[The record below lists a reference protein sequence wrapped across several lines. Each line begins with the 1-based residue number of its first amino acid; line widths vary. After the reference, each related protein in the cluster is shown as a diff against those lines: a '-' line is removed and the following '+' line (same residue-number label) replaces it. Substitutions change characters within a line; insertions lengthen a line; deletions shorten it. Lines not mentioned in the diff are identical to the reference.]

1 MSKLRAN
8 QIVNKASTGAPTAPN
23 GLVVTGVSTATTF
36 SGSGASLT
44 SIPAG
49 NLTGTVADARIST
62 LTASKLSGA
71 LPAISGANLTNLDA
85 SDLASGTIPDA
96 RFPSTLPAIS
106 GANLTGISAGITM
119 TDQWRVTANFNHG
132 AGTATITS
140 NWEQNDTYYT
150 TLSGGSMT
158 ESSGIFTFPST
169 GLYLIR
175 AYFNAN
181 ATNIQ
186 YGGIIIKG
194 TTDNF
199 SSVDANL
206 ANNYDSFGQGT
217 SYFAC
222 VVCEAFFDVTNTSTH
237 KVKFNLN
244 SQGNISVEGTSSY
257 QRTGAT
263 FIKFGE
269 T

>member
-1 MSKLRAN
+1 MSEIRVDNIIGETGVDAVRFTKG
-8 QIVNKASTGAPTAPN
+8 VN
-23 GLVVTGVSTATTF
+23 VTGVVTATSFT
-36 SGSGASLT
+36 GSGAASQ
-44 SIPAG
+44 
-49 NLTGTVADARIST
+49 LTGA
-62 LTASKLSGA
+62 
-71 LPAISGANLTNLDA
+71 
-85 SDLASGTIPDA
+85 
-96 RFPSTLPAIS
+96 LPAIS

-244 SQGNISVEGTSSY
+244 AQNTISVEGTSSY

>member
-1 MSKLRAN
+1 MSEIRVDNIIGETGVDAVRFTKG
-8 QIVNKASTGAPTAPN
+8 VN
-23 GLVVTGVSTATTF
+23 VTGIVTASSF
-36 SGSGASLT
+36 SGSVAASQ
-44 SIPAG
+44 
-49 NLTGTVADARIST
+49 LTGA
-62 LTASKLSGA
+62 
-71 LPAISGANLTNLDA
+71 
-85 SDLASGTIPDA
+85 
-96 RFPSTLPAIS
+96 LPAIS

-237 KVKFNLN
+237 NVKFAT
-244 SQGNISVEGTSSY
+244 GSVAPGSELLGST
-257 QRTGAT
+257 TENKT
-263 FIKFGE
+263 FVTFVRLGD